1 MAKRLHGALI
11 HARYSTDNQNPD
23 SIDVQVEKC
32 TKWCNENNVPV
43 LGVYADEATSGMKDT
58 RPRYA
63 AMMRDLRDGVGDM
76 VIIYDQSRMFRK
88 MTAWFDFRDQ
98 LTALGVEVVCVT
110 QPMIGKDL
118 RDPTN
123 FLTEGSMALFN
134 QIWALQTRQKTMEK
148 MRYMAQN
155 GQHTGGKPALGYKV
169 EDGRLVICEEE
180 AQIVRR
186 IFTEYASGKSYREIV
201 AGLNADGIKT
211 KRGNAFGANSLNAL
225 LKNERY
231 IGTLIYGRH
240 PYREDGTRNTNE
252 EAADYIRIEDAQ
264 PAIITKEIFA
274 QVQSRMA
281 TNKHQQGGR
290 PPTKREY
297 PLKGKVFCADCKSA
311 MTISTS
317 RGNYDYYSCTR
328 KKRQH
333 TCDNPNISVDLL
345 EQEVAKAVRQILG
358 TPKNVERL
366 IAVLREQ
373 RGDIQ
378 AQAVESLKRLVA
390 RDKEISQKLSNATD
404 VILSGFASPT
414 LLTKMQELE
423 QEQAMV
429 GKQMRELKATVDASA
444 IPEKRLRE
452 ILEQLTAD
460 PDSNTALLAMVC
472 RVEVGKDSI
481 TIWTILD
488 PKPDGTFDWDDEGV
502 LITPGIPSGVP

>member
-1 MAKRLHGALI
+1 
-11 HARYSTDNQNPD
+11 
-23 SIDVQVEKC
+23 
-32 TKWCNENNVPV
+32 
-43 LGVYADEATSGMKDT
+43 
-58 RPRYA
+58 
-63 AMMRDLRDGVGDM
+63 M

-169 EDGRLVICEEE
+169 EDGHLVICEKE

-211 KRGNAFGANSLNAL
+211 KRGNAFGANSLNGL

-231 IGTLIYGRH
+231 MGTLIYGRH
-240 PYREDGTRNTNE
+240 PYREDGTRNTCE

-264 PAIITKEIFA
+264 PAIITKEMFA

-281 TNKHQQGGR
+281 ANKRQQGGR
-290 PPTKREY
+290 PPTKRDY
-297 PLKGKVFCADCKSA
+297 PLKGKVFCAECKSA

-333 TCDNPNISVDLL
+333 TCDNANISVDLL

-358 TPKNVERL
+358 TPKNVARL

-378 AQAVESLKRLVA
+378 AQAVGALKRLIA
-390 RDKEISQKLSNATD
+390 KDKEISQKLNNATD

-414 LLTKMQELE
+414 LLAKVQDLE
-423 QEQAMV
+423 QEQATLA
-429 GKQMRELKATVDASA
+429 KQMRELKATVDASA
-444 IPEKRLRE
+444 IPEARLRE

-460 PDSNTALLAMVC
+460 PDGNTALLAIVC
-472 RVEVGKDSI
+472 RVEVAKDSI
-481 TIWTILD
+481 TIWTIWD

-502 LITPGIPSGVP
+502 LITHGTASGVP